1 MGKVARRGLAEP
13 PAELEPE
20 SETIEAVKSILPF
33 ISGYAMDESKG
44 NYLAYRFTGFSM
56 REACEMAGIHQQTV
70 QRWRGRLK
78 HHKDNHDP
86 KFVELENEVTGNNRV
101 RIRAETLQILFS
113 RNFHLV
119 LRRDYDVIRRISGL
133 ETFKSEDGE
142 NEIKRVAS
150 KEDHIYMNR
159 IRAYYTP
166 QQMDVIE
173 RLANPN
179 TKDGDGFSF
188 ATFINEL
195 DEGSKTEPM
204 NFHAEETIVKRT
216 IDVEISPDGQAT
228 DI

>member
-1 MGKVARRGLAEP
+1 MGKVARRGLSEP
-13 PAELEPE
+13 PADLEPE

-33 ISGYAMDESKG
+33 ISGDAMDESKG

-78 HHKDNHDP
+78 LHKGDHDT
-86 KFVELENEVTGNNRV
+86 KFVDLEKEVTGENRV

-119 LRRDYDVIRRISGL
+119 LRRDFDVLKRMNGL
-133 ETFKSEDGE
+133 DTFLSEDKTKT
-142 NEIKRVAS
+142 ITRVAS
-150 KEDHIYMNR
+150 KEDHVYMNR

-166 QQMDVIE
+166 QQMDIIE

-179 TKDGDGFSF
+179 TKDGEGFDF
-188 ATFINEL
+188 ATFLNQAH
-195 DEGSKTEPM
+195 GSSDTEPM
-204 NFHAEETIVKRT
+204 NFHAEETVVKRT
-216 IDVEISPDGQAT
+216 IDVELGTES
-228 DI
+228 